1 MDDQAT
7 QRTLLPSQSQTRTQP
22 SGAAQAPPPPPPP
35 AHATLDS
42 DTAQARRG
50 ALAYL
55 VEAGELLAGCLD
67 PERTLALAVQL
78 VVPKLAIWCA
88 IHRRDETGR
97 MRLALVWHADE
108 DLRDALA
115 EAVRAAGPAFAS
127 GQITADQFGAGR
139 FGTGQFDVAHFDS
152 VQLTTSQPSSDRFR
166 TDQLGPDQI
175 SSDLLSPDQFS
186 PDQFSPDQFS
196 PDKIISDLRLAPGE
210 LLAVPLEARGQVL
223 GTLTLATNPGTAFSP
238 DVVELA
244 WDLARRVA
252 LAYDS
257 ASVYAE
263 RRETAHALQSSLLPA
278 ELPMVPR
285 ADIAV
290 VYRPAGSNAAPAG
303 LRQAD
308 LVGGDFY
315 DVFEIRPAE
324 PPGNDGCW
332 GLAIG
337 DVCGTGPQ
345 AAAVTG
351 LARHA
356 LRLLA
361 REGLRPAA
369 VLDRLNRAILDE
381 GDRGRFLTLCYA
393 EVEPLQDGSLNL
405 ALICAGH
412 PSPLILR
419 RDGTVEA
426 AGANQP
432 LLGVLSTG
440 LDFYPDSLLLA
451 PGETLLA
458 FTDGASERRRGP
470 LMLEPEGL
478 ADVLRDCRGL
488 SAAGVAARVARAVE
502 EFGDAP
508 LSDDMAILVL
518 RAAGTSGSSGPLGP
532 LGSPPGTA
540 IAA

>member
-1 MDDQAT
+1 MDEQVKRRDLVP
-7 QRTLLPSQSQTRTQP
+7 QRARSRTP
-22 SGAAQAPPPPPPP
+22 EPAPDAAAALAAASAASVAARGAQAQR
-35 AHATLDS
+35 AAEL
-42 DTAQARRG
+42 AEARRG

-78 VVPKLAIWCA
+78 VVPKLAVWCA

-97 MRLALVWHADE
+97 DRLALVWHADE
-108 DLRDALA
+108 NLNDALA
-115 EAVRAAGPAFAS
+115 EAVQTAPSAAGRNAPEHFTPTQPDVTHFTPDRFVSTPMFTGQRTPGQLTLEQFA
-127 GQITADQFGAGR
+127 ADQR
-139 FGTGQFDVAHFDS
+139 
-152 VQLTTSQPSSDRFR
+152 
-166 TDQLGPDQI
+166 
-175 SSDLLSPDQFS
+175 LS
-186 PDQFSPDQFS
+186 
-196 PDKIISDLRLAPGE
+196 PGE
-210 LLAVPLEARGQVL
+210 LLAVPLEARGRVL
-223 GTLTLATNPGTAFSP
+223 GTLTLATAAGLPFTP
-238 DVVELA
+238 DAVELA

-257 ASVYAE
+257 ATLYAD
-263 RRETAHALQSSLLPA
+263 RRATAHALQSSLLPA
-278 ELPMVPR
+278 DLPTVPH

-290 VYRPAGSNAAPAG
+290 VYRPAGSDAAPAD
-303 LRQAD
+303 LRQDD

-315 DVFEIRPAE
+315 DVFEIRP
-324 PPGNDGCW
+324 PGPDSGGCW
-332 GLAIG
+332 GMAIG

-381 GDRGRFLTLCYA
+381 GDRGRFLTLCYL
-393 EVEPLQDGSLNL
+393 EVEPLEDGSLNL
-405 ALICAGH
+405 ALVCAGH
-412 PSPLILR
+412 PSPLVLR

-426 AGANQP
+426 AAANQP
-432 LLGVLSTG
+432 LLGVLSEG
-440 LDFYPDSLLLA
+440 LDFYPDSVLLA
-451 PGETLLA
+451 PGETLLG

-470 LMLEPEGL
+470 AMLEPEGL
-478 ADVLRDCRGL
+478 ADVLRDCRGR
-488 SAAGVAARVARAVE
+488 SAAGVAARVARTVE

-518 RAAGTSGSSGPLGP
+518 RAADRVESV
-532 LGSPPGTA
+532 
-540 IAA
+540 

>member
-7 QRTLLPSQSQTRTQP
+7 RSNLLPSQSRAQNQTTE
-22 SGAAQAPPPPPPP
+22 SAGAAGRAEPVGTVEPIESS
-35 AHATLDS
+35 AAVLA
-42 DTAQARRG
+42 AQARRG

-88 IHRRDETGR
+88 IYHRNRNGR
-97 MRLALVWHADE
+97 PRLALVWHADE
-108 DLRDALA
+108 DLRDPLADLVREA
-115 EAVRAAGPAFAS
+115 EAAVATNKLSPAHFTSAHSPTRFAS
-127 GQITADQFGAGR
+127 DLFTAE
-139 FGTGQFDVAHFDS
+139 HFR
-152 VQLTTSQPSSDRFR
+152 SD
-166 TDQLGPDQI
+166 P
-175 SSDLLSPDQFS
+175 
-186 PDQFSPDQFS
+186 
-196 PDKIISDLRLAPGE
+196 RLAPGE
-210 LLAVPLEARGQVL
+210 LLTVPLEARGRAL
-223 GTLTLATNPGTAFSP
+223 GTLTLGSVPGTLLSP
-238 DVVELA
+238 DSVELA
-244 WDLARRVA
+244 RDLARRVA

-263 RRETAHALQSSLLPA
+263 RREIANALQSSLLPA
-278 ELPMVPR
+278 ELPAVPH
-285 ADIAV
+285 ADISV
-290 VYRPAGSNAAPAG
+290 VYHPAGSNAAPAD
-303 LRQAD
+303 LRQDD

-315 DVFEIRPAE
+315 DVFEIRAAGPE
-324 PPGNDGCW
+324 SGGCW

-393 EVEPLQDGSLNL
+393 EVEPLEDGSLNL

-426 AGANQP
+426 AAANQP
-432 LLGVLSTG
+432 LLGVLSEG
-440 LDFYPDSLLLA
+440 LDFYPDTLLLA

-458 FTDGASERRRGP
+458 FTDGASERRRGG

-478 ADVLRDCRGL
+478 AEVLRGCHGL
-488 SAAGVAARVARAVE
+488 SAAGVAARVSRAVE

-518 RAAGTSGSSGPLGP
+518 RATGTPGSTLG
-532 LGSPPGTA
+532 GSQG
-540 IAA
+540 